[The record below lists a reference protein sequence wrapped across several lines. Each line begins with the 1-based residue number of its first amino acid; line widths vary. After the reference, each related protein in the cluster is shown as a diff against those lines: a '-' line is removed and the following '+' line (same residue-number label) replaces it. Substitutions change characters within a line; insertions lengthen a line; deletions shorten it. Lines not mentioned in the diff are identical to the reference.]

1 MLISELRND
10 LSDKKPKPTREIM
23 HTDIDGINENIPH
36 KNGFVYI
43 IIGAP
48 GTGKSSL
55 LLSLFRDKNYYKG
68 KFENVYLITPESS
81 FLSVRS
87 HPFKNHSNVFH
98 ELDAQTLNEIYLECL
113 ESKQECIELE
123 CELEH
128 SILIIDDFAAD
139 LKDINII
146 KALKKILTKSR
157 HICLSV
163 IFTLQAYNMF
173 PLVLRKMIT
182 DITLFKPKNRLE
194 MENIRKE
201 LVNLNENDM
210 ITLSD
215 YVFDEEYNHL
225 SINTASGVLR
235 KNFNVLTI
243 TK

>member
-1 MLISELRND
+1 MLISETKNE
-10 LSDKKPKPTREIM
+10 LSERILKPTKEIM
-23 HTDIDGINENIPH
+23 ATDIDGINKNIPH
-36 KNGFVYI
+36 KNGFIYT

-87 HPFKNHSNVFH
+87 HPFKNHSNVYH
-98 ELDAQTLNEIYLECL
+98 ELDTNTLNDIYTECL
-113 ESKQECIELE
+113 ESKQECLEFE

-128 SILIIDDFAAD
+128 SILIVDDFASD

-146 KALKKILTKSR
+146 KALRKILTKSR

-201 LVNLNENDM
+201 LINLNENDM

-225 SINTASGVLR
+225 SINTASGILR
-235 KNFNVLTI
+235 KNLMF
-243 TK
+243 

>member
-1 MLISELRND
+1 MLISELRNE
-10 LSDKKPKPTREIM
+10 LSDKKPKPTKEIM
-23 HTDIDGINENIPH
+23 AVDIEGINKNIPH
-36 KNGFVYI
+36 KNGFIYI
-43 IIGAP
+43 LTGPP
-48 GTGKSSL
+48 GSGKSSL
-55 LLSLFRDKNYYKG
+55 ELSLFRDKNFYKG
-68 KFENVYLITPESS
+68 KFENIYLITPESS
-81 FLSVRS
+81 FLSVRC
-87 HPFKNHSNVFH
+87 HLFKNHSNVFH
-98 ELDAQTLNEIYLECL
+98 ELDANTLNDIYLECL
-113 ESKQECIELE
+113 ESKQECLDLG

-139 LKDINII
+139 LKDIIII

-182 DITLFKPKNRLE
+182 DITMFKPKNRLE

-201 LVNLNENDM
+201 LINLNENDM

-225 SINTASGVLR
+225 SINTASGILR